1 MSDSSAVGVYLFLW
15 YLPVMVKVTV
25 LINGKKDL
33 TMKGQSYFMET
44 ICKFGQNYEFY
55 LYPMTWEKQ
64 NLLQKLR
71 ITEQYTWTFR
81 VKGKEVLGIDLHPQV

>member
-55 LYPMTWEKQ
+55 LYPMT
-64 NLLQKLR
+64 
-71 ITEQYTWTFR
+71 
-81 VKGKEVLGIDLHPQV
+81 